1 MDLQLAAYKADR
13 FKFIDPSPPQPVLKG
28 RPSPLFI
35 PLRSRATDLDR
46 IAKRMRHSTWR
57 RQESHNKQLQ
67 HFLDRERYAQNQT
80 WQGEY
85 DRLVSRSVVGA
96 GLQPLVDARLE
107 ALKTLLLK

>member
-13 FKFIDPSPPQPVLKG
+13 FKFIAPSPPQPVLGG
-28 RPSPLFI
+28 RPPTMFT
-35 PLRSRATDLDR
+35 PLRSRGTDLDR

-67 HFLDRERYAQNQT
+67 HFLDRERYQQNQT

-85 DRLVSRSVVGA
+85 DRLASRSAA
-96 GLQPLVDARLE
+96 GVALQPFVDARLE
-107 ALKTLLLK
+107 ALKTLMVK